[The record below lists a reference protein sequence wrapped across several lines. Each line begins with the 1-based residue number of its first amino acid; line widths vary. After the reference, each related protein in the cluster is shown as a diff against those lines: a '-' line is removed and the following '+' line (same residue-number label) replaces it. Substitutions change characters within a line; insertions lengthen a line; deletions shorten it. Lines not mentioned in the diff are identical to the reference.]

1 MKKLIISSIVG
12 LSTSLFA
19 NTVCS
24 TQSNDLLQ
32 QLVQN
37 HPTIKM
43 SQEAIK
49 VAKERVDSAFWGF
62 FPTPSVDVS
71 SRDSDRYTTTA
82 RLDQPIWTGGKLM
95 SKYDMANSQEQENFF
110 ALQENS
116 YTLIENFLSIL
127 ESYMQA
133 QSNIELF
140 SF

>member
-1 MKKLIISSIVG
+1 
-12 LSTSLFA
+12 
-19 NTVCS
+19 
-24 TQSNDLLQ
+24 
-32 QLVQN
+32 
-37 HPTIKM
+37 M

-133 QSNIELF
+133 QSNIEQLQVF
-140 SF
+140 NLTYAHFKRDSDTIYVNKNESNIFASVTYNFGW